1 MVQEN
6 ESRSKLAR
14 MIGQAIARQRRL
26 CGLVQEQLS
35 EAAGLAQA
43 SSSQMERGRALPGLD
58 RLAQLAQLLD
68 CRLVDWVAEG
78 GTGALDCAMR
88 MHAKLAALSPS
99 QQEALEH
106 LLDEAI
112 AMMTGTR
119 SAARRRGRKAAS

>member
-1 MVQEN
+1 MAQEN

-14 MIGQAIARQRRL
+14 TIGQAIARQRRL
-26 CGLVQEQLS
+26 RGLTQEQLS

-43 SSSQMERGRALPGLD
+43 SLSQIERGRVLPGLD

-68 CRLVDWVAEG
+68 CRLVDLVAEG

-88 MHAKLAALSPS
+88 MHAKLAALSPT

-112 AMMTGTR
+112 VMVTGTR
-119 SAARRRGRKAAS
+119 TAARRRGRKAAS